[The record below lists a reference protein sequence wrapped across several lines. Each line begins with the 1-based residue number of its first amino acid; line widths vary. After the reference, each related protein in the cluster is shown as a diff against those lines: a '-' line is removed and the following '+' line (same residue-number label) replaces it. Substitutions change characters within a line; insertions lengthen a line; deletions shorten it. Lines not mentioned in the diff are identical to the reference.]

1 MNKPN
6 KDDKKRYK
14 LSESKINSLILKI
27 SYIGLKFIQFVSL
40 ICVGLSLGLENKPMF
55 LYFLLLSVLSS
66 FNIDIYND
74 LTKYELLKQA
84 EDGELLEEL

>member
-1 MNKPN
+1 MNKPT
-6 KDDKKRYK
+6 KSDKKRYK

-27 SYIGLKFIQFVSL
+27 SYIGLKFIQFFSL

-74 LTKYELLKQA
+74 WTKYELLKQA
-84 EDGELLEEL
+84 EDGELLED